1 MRERRDNHLHWE
13 SLKPHEL
20 GPYRGIAGTLRDYTL
35 DHAHDEMREPSGEG
49 RPAFRALAETLARLS
64 QEERAMQEF
73 RQ

>member
-1 MRERRDNHLHWE
+1 MN
-13 SLKPHEL
+13 SGPIAEL
-20 GPYRGIAGTLRDYTL
+20 QELYGDYTL